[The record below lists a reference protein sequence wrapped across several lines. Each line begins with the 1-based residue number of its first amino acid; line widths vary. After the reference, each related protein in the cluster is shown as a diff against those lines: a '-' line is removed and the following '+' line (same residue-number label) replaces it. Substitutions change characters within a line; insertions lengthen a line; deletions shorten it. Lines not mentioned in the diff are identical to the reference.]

1 MANTINSTTGKTCEE
16 IRAELAT
23 LVDKYNETTDFLEKA
38 QIKLEQAKLVQDF
51 NETSLVD
58 TYCKCTEASTPL
70 RELAK
75 RYYYPTINVKDTVHK
90 ETVDG
95 KLKATVAQSITDS
108 EKALD
113 VQKFIEWAS
122 EGHKI
127 VTANPAWKSSVNNC
141 RLAIEN
147 VWKKF
152 FASKGNTAQISK
164 LEVISATQAMFNDLL
179 GEGEIIATQEFAKWF
194 IAFANDRKVMR
205 TDSGKI
211 SFSGEILSYRKW
223 SGMLL
228 DVLHFAVENCSFT
241 VSYGTEAEAAKA
253 KAKAEAEEATEEA
266 SEETAE

>member
-1 MANTINSTTGKTCEE
+1 MNTNNNSTTGKTCEE

-38 QIKLEQAKLVQDF
+38 QIKLEQAKLVQNF

-58 TYCKCTEASTPL
+58 VYTKCSKASTPL
-70 RELAK
+70 KELAK
-75 RYYYPTINVKDTVHK
+75 RYFYPTINVKDTVHK

-95 KLKATVAQSITDS
+95 KLKATVAQSITEG

-122 EGHKI
+122 EARKV
-127 VTANPAWKSSVNNC
+127 VTANPMWKSSVNNC

-205 TDSGKI
+205 ADSGKI

-241 VSYGTEAEAAKA
+241 VSYGTETEAAKA
-253 KAKAEAEEATEEA
+253 NAKTEEA
-266 SEETAE
+266 SEETSEETAE